1 MNGRP
6 EVFFTDRDL
15 GKRFP
20 EILREASLTV
30 QCHGDHFEPETP
42 DEVWL
47 AAVGARGWI
56 ALTHDERIRYKPNER
71 DAVMRHGVVLLV
83 VVGAA
88 PFPELARNFVI
99 TLPRVRRFLVRNAP
113 PLIAKVYRPTPARGR
128 RSGPVPGQVA
138 RWYPPLSK

>member
-20 EILREASLTV
+20 VILREAGLTV
-30 QCHGDHFEPETP
+30 QRHDDHFEPETP

-56 ALTHDERIRYKPNER
+56 ALTHNRRIRYKPNER

-83 VVGAA
+83 LVGDA
-88 PFPELARNFVI
+88 PFPELAHNFVV
-99 TLPRVRRFLVRNAP
+99 TLPRVRRCLARNRP
-113 PLIAKVYRPTPARGR
+113 PFIAKVYRPTPARGSRPR
-128 RSGPVPGQVA
+128 RVPGQVE
-138 RWYPPLSK
+138 RWYPA